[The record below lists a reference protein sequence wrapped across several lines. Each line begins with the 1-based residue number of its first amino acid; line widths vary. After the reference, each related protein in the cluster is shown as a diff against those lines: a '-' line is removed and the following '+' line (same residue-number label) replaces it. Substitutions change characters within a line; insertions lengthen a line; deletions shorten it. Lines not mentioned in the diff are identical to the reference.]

1 MILNKKKYDGPFE
14 VEWWMT
20 KKKGGGYVQKKKR
33 KTAQYLKKNK

>member
-20 KKKGGGYVQKKKR
+20 KKKGGYVQKKKR